1 MTDAEA
7 TARAKAAKS
16 RNASLVCAGA
26 AALWVLAQW
35 LGPVL
40 GLPGQ
45 YAILIDLAALAA
57 FVWAMVV
64 TFRIWR
70 KPPAKQ
76 GQPKQ
81 GQPKQGQP
89 KQGQSKQG

>member
-1 MTDAEA
+1 MTDQD
-7 TARAKAAKS
+7 TKAAKS
-16 RNASLVCAGA
+16 RTASLVCAGA
-26 AALWVLAQW
+26 AVIWILAQW

-64 TFRIWR
+64 TYRIWR
-70 KPPAKQ
+70 KPPAK
-76 GQPKQ
+76 PSD
-81 GQPKQGQP
+81 
-89 KQGQSKQG
+89 SK